1 MCPVKTEHHLPQS
14 HFSASSRFAANAS
27 PTGHLD
33 YQQQIEA
40 EQTRLLYS
48 HATTSLQASV
58 LNATVIVAILWKEV
72 SQIHILSWLAVLL
85 TLSLL
90 RHLLVQQYH
99 QASASFLDH
108 RPWRKKFIVGTA
120 AAGTVWGVAGVWL
133 FPPTSAAHQAF
144 LLLLLGGTAAGAVGA
159 LASVQTA
166 FWAFG
171 LPTMLPLTIHAFL
184 KGGEIS
190 LGIGFLSLSF
200 LGVLLITA
208 KRFHHSIVDSLKLRF
223 ENLDLVQKLSVAKTQ
238 AEEASRAKS
247 QFLANMSHEI
257 RTPLNGVLG
266 MTELLLHS
274 GLPLKSRRFAE
285 TAYRSGETLLGVIN
299 DILDFSKIEA
309 GKLEIEEIDFDLRQ
323 LVEEVA
329 ELLAEQAHRKG
340 LELACCIDDTIPL
353 VLRGDPGRVRQ
364 ILTNLVGN
372 AVKFTERGE
381 VAIKVQRSEFPI
393 LSSAFRTPAPQPASQ
408 TLNLEPETSNSA
420 LVNFSVR
427 DTGAGITP
435 EVRQKLFQSFTQ
447 ADGSTT
453 RKYGG
458 TGLGLII
465 AKQLAELMGGK
476 LDVDSTPNQGSTFW
490 FTIRFRTPAQ
500 ASSAIFAP
508 HHALRGMSVL
518 IVDDNATNREILHH
532 QVQSWEMQDTQ
543 AETGAQALQLMQEA
557 TRRGTPYAVAILDMD
572 MPEMDGIALAHA
584 IKSDPTL
591 ASTRLIMQTS
601 VGLYSDIVS
610 ARQAGIEIYL
620 TKPVRQSEL
629 YNSLLTLL
637 HRTSVDPSSTPHA
650 ALSSAPGTQLRVRVL
665 LAEDNSVNQEVAV
678 LMLEA
683 LGCQVDSAHNGQE
696 AVTAATQTGYDLI
709 LMDCQMPV
717 LDGYQATQVLRQREP
732 ASSHTPIIALTANA
746 MTGDRERC
754 LSVGMDDY
762 LSKPFTQEQ
771 LSAILARWLPQ
782 KAVGSQQPTVPS
794 PPSDT
799 IGEAAAPVDF
809 QALDQLR
816 ALQRPNSPAV
826 LHRIVSSYLHNTP
839 ELLADAR
846 QAIARADA
854 LTLQRT
860 AYSLK
865 STSAILGA
873 NTLATFCKELEVLAG
888 TQTTSEA
895 VLLLTL
901 IEHEYARVCTV
912 LQRTL

>member
-1 MCPVKTEHHLPQS
+1 MYLVKTEHNLPSS
-14 HFSASSRFAANAS
+14 HSSIFSRFTANTS
-27 PTGHLD
+27 PGGQLAC
-33 YQQQIEA
+33 QQQIEA

-48 HATTSLQASV
+48 HATTSLHASI
-58 LNATVIVAILWKEV
+58 LNAAIIMAILWKEV
-72 SQIHILSWLAVLL
+72 SQIHLLSWLAVLL
-85 TLSLL
+85 TFSLL
-90 RHLLVQQYH
+90 RHRLVQHYH
-99 QASASFLDH
+99 QSSASFLDH
-108 RPWRKKFIVGTA
+108 QLWRRRFIVGTA
-120 AAGTVWGVAGVWL
+120 AVGTIWGMAGVWL
-133 FPPTSAAHQAF
+133 FPPTSIAHQAF
-144 LLLLLGGTAAGAVGA
+144 LLLLLGGIATGAVGA
-159 LASVQTA
+159 LVSVQTA
-166 FWAFG
+166 FWTCC
-171 LPTMLPLTIHAFL
+171 LPTMLPLTLHAFL
-184 KGGEIS
+184 KGEEVS

-238 AEEASRAKS
+238 AEEASQAKS

-266 MTELLLHS
+266 MTELLLRS
-274 GLPLKSRRFAE
+274 ELPLKSRRFAE

-323 LVEEVA
+323 IVEEVA

-340 LELACCIDDTIPL
+340 LELACYIDDTIPL
-353 VLRGDPGRVRQ
+353 VLCGDPGRIRQ

-372 AVKFTERGE
+372 AIKFTERGE
-381 VAIKVQRSEFPI
+381 VEIKVQRSEFPI
-393 LSSAFRTPAPQPASQ
+393 LSSEFQTSIPKSASQ
-408 TLNLEPETSNSA
+408 TLDMAPETSHTA

-427 DTGAGITP
+427 DTGVGITT

-490 FTIRFRTPAQ
+490 FTIPFRTPTQ
-500 ASSAIFAP
+500 ISSAIFAP
-508 HHALRGMSVL
+508 HHALRGMSIL

-543 AETGAQALQLMQEA
+543 AETGAHALRLMKEA
-557 TRRGTPYAVAILDMD
+557 RQQGTPYSIAILDMH

-584 IKSDPTL
+584 IKSDPAL

-601 VGLYSDIVS
+601 VGLYSDIVL

-637 HRTSVDPSSTPHA
+637 HRTSVDPLSTPHVS
-650 ALSSAPGTQLRVRVL
+650 LSSAPDMQLRARVL
-665 LAEDNSVNQEVAV
+665 LAEDNPVNQEVAI

-717 LDGYQATQVLRQREP
+717 LDGYQATQTLRQREP
-732 ASSHTPIIALTANA
+732 SSSHTPIIALTANA

-771 LSAILARWLPQ
+771 LSAILARWLSQ
-782 KAVGSQQPTVPS
+782 KMVENQPPTIPL
-794 PPSDT
+794 PPNDT
-799 IGEAAAPVDF
+799 IGEGAAPVDF
-809 QALDQLR
+809 QALEQLR
-816 ALQRPNSPAV
+816 ALGRPNSSSAF
-826 LHRIVSSYLHNTP
+826 HRIVTSYLHNTP
-839 ELLADAR
+839 QLLADAR
-846 QAIARADA
+846 QAIVCADA
-854 LTLQRT
+854 PTLQRT
-860 AYSLK
+860 AHSLK
-865 STSAILGA
+865 STSVTLGA
-873 NTLATFCKELEVLAG
+873 NTLATFCKELEVLASS
-888 TQTTSEA
+888 QTTSEA
-895 VLLLTL
+895 APLLTI
-901 IEHEYARVCTV
+901 IECEYARVCAI
-912 LQRTL
+912 LQTTL